1 MKQID
6 LHLGK
11 ICANRTSSIRAN
23 KQEMCE
29 FDQKFQRN
37 VISPSICQT
46 LMWNVVGKCQ
56 HGISFWTWKNTPLK
70 LMYFGIFSLCGRFLL
85 CVTKYKI
92 FFSFT
97 ITFLKTF
104 SLILSETFWQIW
116 VLLLRFLCKGQKILL
131 TPFLCKKM
139 GWWMVKVESIPVN
152 KCIALKRMM
161 KVGQFGW
168 SIPSLGPYTG
178 VGQCNAIK
186 IMIKLEV

>member
-70 LMYFGIFSLCGRFLL
+70 LVYFGIFSLCGRFLL

-92 FFSFT
+92 CFSFT

-104 SLILSETFWQIW
+104 SVILSETFWQI
-116 VLLLRFLCKGQKILL
+116 LDTSPLF
-131 TPFLCKKM
+131 
-139 GWWMVKVESIPVN
+139 
-152 KCIALKRMM
+152 
-161 KVGQFGW
+161 
-168 SIPSLGPYTG
+168 SLYGPKNSLNDISVQENVVIDG
-178 VGQCNAIK
+178 KSWKHARQ
-186 IMIKLEV
+186 